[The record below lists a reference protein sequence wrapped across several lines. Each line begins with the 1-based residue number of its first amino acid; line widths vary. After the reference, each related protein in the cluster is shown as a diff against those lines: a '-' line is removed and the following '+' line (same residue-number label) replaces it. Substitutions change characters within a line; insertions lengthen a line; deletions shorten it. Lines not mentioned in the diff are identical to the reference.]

1 MNQNLGVSIKNLT
14 TQFEHA
20 YLVDQPLQKEEKGE
34 GGDRKVDHKPKSRS
48 GLRLPPKEVA

>member
-20 YLVDQPLQKEEKGE
+20 YLVDQPLQKEEQGE
-34 GGDRKVDHKPKSRS
+34 GERGRWTINLDLDQ
-48 GLRLPPKEVA
+48 G